1 MLRRHVLGLAF
12 GMMSRCKKNA
22 VVKNKSLL
30 EERRQF
36 SGRSQWG
43 MVKEMK
49 CDQERRIR
57 SGGRGLWCDGC
68 LLGLLA
74 VSSSFSLL

>member
-36 SGRSQWG
+36 SGRSQ
-43 MVKEMK
+43 
-49 CDQERRIR
+49 
-57 SGGRGLWCDGC
+57 
-68 LLGLLA
+68 
-74 VSSSFSLL
+74 